1 MKNKIFN
8 TYFGGKNG
16 EGVAQQII
24 NQMRPHD
31 VYMELFVGS
40 GAVVQR
46 KKPAPIE
53 TIIADVDQNVWN
65 AWKLSTID
73 IPDCTVLH
81 VCAIEFLSNYEFD
94 PRLRYCIYLDPP
106 YPLGSRK
113 SDREVYRFE
122 MTDQQHYDLLAVVKS
137 LPPNVDVIISTY
149 QNEIYETALNG
160 WRLHTFTAGT
170 RRGAA
175 IECLYMNYVNTD
187 GILHQYDFLG
197 TDYIDRQ
204 RIKRKIDREVKKLKS
219 LPAAERRAI
228 LSAVLDLA

>member
-1 MKNKIFN
+1 MKNKVFG

-40 GAVVQR
+40 GAVAQR
-46 KKPAPIE
+46 KKPALVQ
-53 TIIADVDQNVWN
+53 TVIADLDEHVIDAWN
-65 AWKLSTID
+65 SSTID
-73 IPDCTVLH
+73 IPNYEVLH
-81 VCAIEFLSNYEFD
+81 GDAIEILTTYKFNPS
-94 PRLRYCIYLDPP
+94 LRYCIYLDPP
-106 YPLGSRK
+106 YPLSSRK

-122 MTDQQHYDLLAVVKS
+122 MTDQRHYDLLAAVKR
-137 LPPNVDVIISTY
+137 LPSNVDVILSSY
-149 QNEIYETALNG
+149 QNEIYDTSLAG

-170 RRGAA
+170 RRGVAT
-175 IECLYMNYVNTD
+175 ECLYMNYVNTE

-197 TDYIDRQ
+197 SDYIDRQ
-204 RIKRKIDREVKKLKS
+204 RIKRKIDREVNKLKA

>member
-1 MKNKIFN
+1 
-8 TYFGGKNG
+8 
-16 EGVAQQII
+16 
-24 NQMRPHD
+24 MRPHD
-31 VYMELFVGS
+31 VYMELFAGS
-40 GAVVQR
+40 GAVAQR
-46 KKPAPIE
+46 KKPAPVE
-53 TIIADVDQNVWN
+53 TIIADMDEQVCN
-65 AWKLSTID
+65 AWNLSTID
-73 IPDCTVLH
+73 IPGCEVLQT
-81 VCAIEFLSNYEFD
+81 CAIEFLASYRFD
-94 PRLRYCIYLDPP
+94 PELRYCIYLDPP

-149 QNEIYETALNG
+149 RNEIYETALAG

-175 IECLYMNYVNTD
+175 TECLYMNYVNTE

-204 RIKRKIDREVKKLKS
+204 RIKRKIEREVAKLRN

-228 LSAVLDLA
+228 LTAVLDLA